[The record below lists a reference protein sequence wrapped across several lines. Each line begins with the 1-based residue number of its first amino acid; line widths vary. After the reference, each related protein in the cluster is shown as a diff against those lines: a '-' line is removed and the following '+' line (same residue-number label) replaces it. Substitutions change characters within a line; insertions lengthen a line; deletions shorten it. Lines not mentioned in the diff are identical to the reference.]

1 MLDTITALSDRL
13 HKISLMAAVVTIG
26 LILVIIIYGAFFRY
40 VLNTPL
46 SWPLGVSKVLMIY
59 CSLLGIPAALK
70 KGQHMSVEGFLLRL
84 PRKIQLGVRYFNYA
98 VVAVFVL
105 VLFWYGLLEV
115 INAKDSYMITG
126 TTRISQKW
134 LMASLPISAFIQF
147 VHLLTA
153 PRIIREELDKSL
165 ADDYMEKTL

>member
-1 MLDTITALSDRL
+1 MLDKITALSDRL
-13 HKISLMAAVVTIG
+13 HKISLMVAAVTIG
-26 LILVIIIYGAFFRY
+26 LILVITIYGAFFRY

-70 KGQHMSVEGFLLRL
+70 KGQHMSVEGFLLIL
-84 PRKIQLGVRYFNYA
+84 PRKIQLSVRYFNYT
-98 VVAVFVL
+98 VVTVFVL
-105 VLFWYGLLEV
+105 VLFWYGMVEV
-115 INAKDSYMITG
+115 INAKDLYMITG

-134 LMASLPISAFIQF
+134 LMASIPISAFIQF

-153 PRIIREELDKSL
+153 PRTIKEELDKSL
-165 ADDYMEKTL
+165 ADDYIKKTL

>member
-1 MLDTITALSDRL
+1 MLDKITALSDRL
-13 HKISLMAAVVTIG
+13 HKISLMVAAVTIG
-26 LILVIIIYGAFFRY
+26 LILVITIYGAFFRY

-70 KGQHMSVEGFLLRL
+70 KGQHMSVEGFLLIL
-84 PRKIQLGVRYFNYA
+84 PRKIQLSVRYFNYT

-105 VLFWYGLLEV
+105 VLFWYGMVEV
-115 INAKDSYMITG
+115 INAKDLYMITG

-134 LMASLPISAFIQF
+134 LMASIPISAFIQF

-153 PRIIREELDKSL
+153 PRTIKEELDKSL